1 MRCPVTA
8 YEEGR
13 PGHAEHIR
21 IPSEFVQKY
30 FLKGTSIWRCWPRNS
45 AATQLF
51 DPQKLH
57 RCLKISHADQSVFLS
72 LIHSPDDPLG
82 RQVIPD
88 VANWMR
94 MTVYPPDPLNE
105 PQS

>member
-1 MRCPVTA
+1 M
-8 YEEGR
+8 
-13 PGHAEHIR
+13 
-21 IPSEFVQKY
+21 
-30 FLKGTSIWRCWPRNS
+30 
-45 AATQLF
+45 
-51 DPQKLH
+51 
-57 RCLKISHADQSVFLS
+57 KISHADQSVFLS